1 MKALYFN
8 EFGGNEVLQYG
19 TVATPVPGADDV
31 LVQVQYA
38 GLNFADIYRRRGTY
52 HLEPH
57 TPHINGYEGLGTVAA
72 VGENVTHYQVGA
84 AVFFVDT
91 PLAQA
96 EYVVVPES
104 HALPVPT
111 DLAPET
117 IAAIGLQGLTAD
129 FLAHDLG
136 QNQPGQRVLVQGISG
151 GVGQLLLQILVA
163 DGLQVDGITSTATKQ
178 TLALQQGATQVFLR
192 QNLEQGA
199 QQGQYA
205 TVYDGVGRTLPQSLK
220 LVQHRG
226 KVVFFGMAGG
236 NPPALDPIALL
247 NVSKSLLTGD
257 LWDYLTSYQARFQR
271 SQRLLTYLRQGALQ
285 VAPPTIIPLQNG
297 AQAYAQ
303 LESGHSHGKILLQV
317 AGSH

>member
-1 MKALYFN
+1 MQALYFN
-8 EFGGNEVLQYG
+8 AFGGNEVLHYG
-19 TVATPVPGADDV
+19 TVSTPTPGPDEV

-57 TPHINGYEGLGTVAA
+57 TPYINGYEGLGRVVAI
-72 VGENVTHYQVGA
+72 GEKVTHYQIGA
-84 AVFFVDT
+84 AIFFVDT

-104 HALPVPT
+104 HALPVPP
-111 DLAPET
+111 DLDPK
-117 IAAIGLQGLTAD
+117 IVAAIGLQGLTAD

-136 QNQPGQRVLVQGISG
+136 QNQPGQRVLIQGISG
-151 GVGQLLLQILVA
+151 GVGQLLLQTLVA
-163 DGLQVDGITSTATKQ
+163 DGLQVAGVTSTAAKQ
-178 TLALQQGATQVFLR
+178 KLALQQGATQVFLR
-192 QNLEQGA
+192 QDDWATA

-205 TVYDGVGRTLPQSLK
+205 TVYDGVGSTLPQSLS

-236 NPPALDPIALL
+236 TPPAVDPIALL

-257 LWDYLTSYQARFQR
+257 LWDYLTNYQARFQR
-271 SQRLLTYLRQGALQ
+271 SQRLFTYLRQGALN
-285 VAPPTIIPLQNG
+285 VEAPTIVPLSNG

-303 LESGHSHGKILLQV
+303 LESGRSHGKILLQV
-317 AGSH
+317 ET

>member
-57 TPHINGYEGLGTVAA
+57 TPYINGYEGLGTVAA
-72 VGENVTHYQVGA
+72 VGENVTHYKVGT

-163 DGLQVDGITSTATKQ
+163 DGLQVDGITSTAAKQ

-192 QNLEQGA
+192 QNSEQSA